1 MSPVEPTRFRRSG
14 VLFIVSAPSGAGKTT
29 ISRKALATVSGLT
42 MSISSTTRAP
52 RSGEVPGRDYDFL
65 SEAEF
70 ARRCD
75 ADEFA
80 EWAKVHDFLYG
91 TPRAPI
97 DQRIAAGEDTL
108 LDVDVQGARQLKDRY
123 SASVAIFLM
132 PPSAEELERRL
143 RGRATDSEEAIQRRL
158 LRARAEMEEVVH
170 YDYCI
175 VNHDLAE
182 SVALLR
188 AIVEAERARVARLLL
203 V

>member
-1 MSPVEPTRFRRSG
+1 MSPVEPTPFRRSG

-65 SEAEF
+65 SGAEF

-158 LRARAEMEEVVH
+158 LRAHAEMEEVVH
-170 YDYCI
+170 YDYRI
-175 VNHDLAE
+175 VTHDLVE

-188 AIVEAERARVARLLL
+188 AIVEAERARVPRLLL